1 MICKGPSNSNHSM
14 IHSLFFFFPS
24 HCISRR
30 LVQKNFKAHFR
41 LVMANSIFPGSHISS
56 TLITLPWITE
66 RMKTQHIQQISS
78 DSPMIL
84 LSAAFLVGDSLSPS
98 IPLYRE
104 WEILRSLSSS
114 SVSMGSSG
122 PEGLPG
128 DSSCTER
135 GKLVL
140 KVYLAAWENYNNLPK
155 AQTCLGTK

>member
-14 IHSLFFFFPS
+14 IHSLFFFLHTAYPEDL
-24 HCISRR
+24 CRR
-30 LVQKNFKAHFR
+30 ILRHILGWSWQIPYSLA
-41 LVMANSIFPGSHISS
+41 PTISS